1 MTQSLEQTSPCQSLE
16 PIFTAHSETILQLD
30 AQGKLCQISVT
41 GDDLT
46 AELGQA
52 FINAP
57 FEQILPAAIAAPMLA
72 AYQQLTNH
80 RRVAMIKCELTDREP
95 PLTFEVTFSPLAEQN
110 SLVLLR
116 DITEHKNL
124 TQPQTLQR
132 DTNAASTD
140 TNNQNSQENY
150 FKALH
155 ELTLGLLN
163 NLDSTNLF
171 QYIVDEACR
180 LLDCS
185 QGYIS
190 LVLPDGENRRMVA
203 GRGEIYEAMRFTNQ
217 PKNAG
222 MTGEVLVSGKTTAVD
237 SYAGY
242 GARLR
247 LPVRDH
253 RYPVAIAPLFLNGV
267 PVGALALMRAQI
279 GDIFKKEQIN
289 ILDQFAELAS
299 VVYQKAE
306 LMRNLRDQREF
317 DQRIMQSIG
326 QGLAILYNHQAAAST
341 SARAIDYINPA
352 FLRMLGYLPDETIDT
367 SLLAHVY
374 KDDRAEIEKQN
385 ALREKGITSTYECR
399 FVHRNGGIVYTL
411 ITGVPMYADG
421 IYIGTVIVVTD
432 LTERK
437 QKETDLHLLESAVVN
452 ANDAIV
458 MTEIEPSAPNRGR
471 RILYVNDAFTR
482 MTGYEPSEV
491 MGRSLGSLQGPRV
504 DRDKLQEINRAHQRR
519 EPIRVDFI
527 NFRKDGRP
535 FWQESSYVPVKNDKD
550 VFTHWVIVMRDTTDR
565 HRAEEILQ
573 EAKNKAEEASLMKSQ
588 FIAIMSHELRTPM
601 NAILGYADLLFD
613 TPLTSEQNDFVKTI
627 YDSGNNLLEYINELL
642 EFSRMEAGR
651 FRLDPEDFDLVE
663 TVEHVVNLLKVRAQ
677 EKHLFFFH
685 KIAYDLPRK
694 VHGDPKR
701 LRQILLNLCGNAIKF
716 TAQGM
721 INLRM
726 WRMPNEERGQISIR
740 CEISDTGIGISKEA
754 QKTIFEPFIQAEQ
767 NTSRTYGGTGLGLA
781 ICRNLVE
788 MMDGEIG
795 VTSELGHGSTFWFNI
810 IVDAI

>member
-16 PIFTAHSETILQLD
+16 PIFVTHPETVIQLD
-30 AQGKLCQISVT
+30 AQGKLCQISVA
-41 GDDLT
+41 GDALPD
-46 AELGQA
+46 ELCQSLV
-52 FINAP
+52 NAP
-57 FEQILPAAIAAPMLA
+57 FEQLLPPAMTAPMLA
-72 AYQQLTNH
+72 AYQQLTAQ
-80 RRVAMIKCELTDREP
+80 RRVLVTKCELPQNDSV
-95 PLTFEVTFSPLAEQN
+95 LIFEATFSPLAQQN

-116 DITEHKNL
+116 NISDSQGLARTK
-124 TQPQTLQR
+124 TLQR
-132 DTNAASTD
+132 A
-140 TNNQNSQENY
+140 NNHTTHSEEQIQQDNY

-155 ELTLGLLN
+155 QLTLGLLN

-171 QYIVDEACR
+171 QHIVDEACG

-203 GRGEIYEAMRFTNQ
+203 GRGEIYESMRFVTQ
-217 PKNAG
+217 PKGAG
-222 MTGEVLVSGKTTAVD
+222 MTGEVLLSGKTAVID
-237 SYAGY
+237 AYANY
-242 GARLR
+242 GNRLR
-247 LPVRDH
+247 LPVLDH
-253 RYPVAIAPLFLNGV
+253 RYPVAIAPLFLNGT
-267 PVGALALMRAQI
+267 PVGALALMRNHI
-279 GDIFKKEQIN
+279 GDVFEEEQIN

-326 QGLAILYNHQAAAST
+326 QGLAILYSTPASPA
-341 SARAIDYINPA
+341 SAEKRVIDYINPA
-352 FLRMLGYLPDETIDT
+352 FLRMLGYSPDETIDT
-367 SLLAHVY
+367 SLLAHVH
-374 KDDRAEIEKQN
+374 KDDRTEVEKQK
-385 ALREKGITSTYECR
+385 ALREKGITSSYECR
-399 FVHRNGGIVYTL
+399 FIHRNGGVVYTL
-411 ITGVPMYADG
+411 VTGVPMYADG

-491 MGRSLGSLQGPRV
+491 LGRSLGSLQGPRV

-535 FWQESSYVPVKNDKD
+535 FWQESSYVPVKNDKGI
-550 VFTHWVIVMRDTTDR
+550 FTHWVIVMRDTTDR

-613 TPLTSEQNDFVKTI
+613 TELTDEQHDFVKTI
-627 YDSGNNLLEYINELL
+627 YDSGNTLLEYINELL

-663 TVEHVVNLLKVRAQ
+663 AVEQVVNLLKVRAQ
-677 EKHLFFFH
+677 EKHLYFFH
-685 KIAYDLPRK
+685 KIARDLPRK

-721 INLRM
+721 VELRM
-726 WRMPNEERGQISIR
+726 WRLPNEERGQISIR

-754 QKTIFEPFIQAEQ
+754 QKTIFEPFVQAEQ

-810 IVDAI
+810 IVDAV